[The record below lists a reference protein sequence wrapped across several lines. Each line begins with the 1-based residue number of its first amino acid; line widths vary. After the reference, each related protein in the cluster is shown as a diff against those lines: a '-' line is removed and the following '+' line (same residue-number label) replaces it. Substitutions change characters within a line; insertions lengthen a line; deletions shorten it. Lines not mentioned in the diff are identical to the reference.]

1 MKKIILFICILLA
14 LASFTYAVQIPTLN
28 DYVTDKAG
36 IFSSASKGELEKTLR
51 ELEKATNGVQYI
63 IYIEKQYPK
72 EYSLEEYSLKIAEN
86 NKIGKKGN
94 DNGILLYVAIDD
106 RDYRWEVG
114 YGVESTLS
122 ASLLGKI
129 SREYLLPNFKEENYE
144 KGITE
149 AVNVTGRILLG
160 SNDADIIRLKDNTT
174 KTVVS
179 ASLTNTT
186 LIFVIFMVL
195 IFIVKIV
202 ARSRTSGMRSHK
214 DDFYLGAATGLFLGR
229 GRGGFGG
236 SGGFGGGGGSFGG
249 GGFSGK
255 W

>member
-1 MKKIILFICILLA
+1 MKKILVFIIIILA
-14 LASFTYAVQIPTLN
+14 LASFTYAVQIPIIN

-36 IFSSASKGELEKTLR
+36 ILSSASKGELEKTLKD
-51 ELEKATNGVQYI
+51 LEKATNGVQYI

-72 EYSLEEYSLKIAEN
+72 EYSLEEYSLKMAEN

-94 DNGILLYVAIDD
+94 DNGILLYVAVDD

-122 ASLLGKI
+122 ASLLGRI
-129 SREYLLPNFKEENYE
+129 SREYLLPNFKEGNYDAA
-144 KGITE
+144 ITE
-149 AVNVTGRILLG
+149 TVNVTGRILLG

-174 KTVVS
+174 KTVAS
-179 ASLTNTT
+179 ASLISTI
-186 LIFVIFMVL
+186 LVFIIFMV
-195 IFIVKIV
+195 IIHI
-202 ARSRTSGMRSHK
+202 ARIAAKSRTSGVRSHK
-214 DDFYLGAATGLFLGR
+214 DNLYLGAATGLFLGR

-236 SGGFGGGGGSFGG
+236 SGGFSGGGGSFGG